1 MSAGFAIT
9 EHTADVGVRAW
20 GDSEAAV
27 FEQVARAMFSL
38 ICDPGTVDRRE
49 VLDVAVE
56 APDHELLLVA
66 WLNELL
72 FLFESRRLLLS
83 EFEVLELGATTLRAR
98 ASGEALDERR
108 HALCGGVKAATYHH
122 LWLGQRDGRWE
133 AQVILDV

>member
-27 FEQVARAMFSL
+27 FEQAARAMFSL

>member
-27 FEQVARAMFSL
+27 FEQAARAMFSL
-38 ICDPGTVDRRE
+38 ICDPGTVGRRE